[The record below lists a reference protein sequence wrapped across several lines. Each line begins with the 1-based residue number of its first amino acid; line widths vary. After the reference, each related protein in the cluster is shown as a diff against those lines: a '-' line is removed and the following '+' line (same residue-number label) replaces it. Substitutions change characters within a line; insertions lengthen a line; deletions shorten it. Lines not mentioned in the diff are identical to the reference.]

1 MIMKKQTLNEQI
13 GRIKSIM
20 NINENDTQAVLQ
32 QDTQSFNEKVGE
44 DLTPEE
50 YKEVICSDPKT
61 LEIPTNITG
70 EQKQMVD
77 KIKAKALTA
86 SLPELIAAK
95 NQLRELKKQSKQQQ
109 SEQAAPAL
117 ITVLGLSMPP
127 GFAIAIGGI
136 IFVMIIS
143 CLGRFFRFRK
153 TTTYYCDGTRSRG
166 LFGLL
171 RW

>member
-1 MIMKKQTLNEQI
+1 MKLIESLYESALDLHEDQK
-13 GRIKSIM
+13 M
-20 NINENDTQAVLQ
+20 MMLQ
-32 QDTQSFNEKVGE
+32 QATQEFNEKVGE

-50 YKEVICSDPKT
+50 FQAVICSDPEN
-61 LEIPTNITG
+61 LDLPTNIPA
-70 EQKQMVD
+70 EQQQTVD
-77 KIKAKALTA
+77 KVKAKALTA
-86 SLPELIAAK
+86 TLPELIAAK
-95 NQLRELKKQSKQQQ
+95 NQLKALKKQSKQQQ

-117 ITVLGLSMPP
+117 ISVLGISMPP
-127 GFAIAIGGI
+127 GFAIAIGGL

-153 TTTYYCDGTRSRG
+153 TTTYFCDGTRTHG

>member
-1 MIMKKQTLNEQI
+1 
-13 GRIKSIM
+13 M
-20 NINENDTQAVLQ
+20 NLHEDDSQAVLQ

-50 YKEVICSDPKT
+50 YKEVICSDPQT
-61 LEIPTNITG
+61 LDLPANITG
-70 EQKQMVD
+70 DQKQTVE

-95 NQLRELKKQSKQQQ
+95 NQLRELKRQSNQQQQ
-109 SEQAAPAL
+109 SEQTAPAL
-117 ITVLGLSMPP
+117 ITVLGISMPP

-136 IFVMIIS
+136 VFVMIIS
-143 CLGRFFRFRK
+143 CLGRFFKFRK

>member
-1 MIMKKQTLNEQI
+1 MKLIESLYESALDLHEDQK
-13 GRIKSIM
+13 M
-20 NINENDTQAVLQ
+20 MMLQ
-32 QDTQSFNEKVGE
+32 QATQEFNEKVGE

-50 YKEVICSDPKT
+50 FQAVICSDPEN
-61 LEIPTNITG
+61 LDLPTNIPA
-70 EQKQMVD
+70 EQQQTVD
-77 KIKAKALTA
+77 KVKAKALSAT
-86 SLPELIAAK
+86 LPELIAAK
-95 NQLRELKKQSKQQQ
+95 NQLKALKKQSKQQQ

-117 ITVLGLSMPP
+117 ISVLGISMPP
-127 GFAIAIGGI
+127 GFAIAIGGL

-153 TTTYYCDGTRSRG
+153 TTTYFCDGTRTHG